1 MHAVSHP
8 TWDEGMN
15 TYFSARKA
23 ANAESYRT
31 EPTCSQ
37 HRDLECVQTS
47 TATGVHARAVV
58 ALTLALIHQES
69 ATPSLPKR

>member
-1 MHAVSHP
+1 MNACSFSSYV
-8 TWDEGMN
+8 EGMN